1 MDSVRRR
8 ATFRFSEEGE
18 EEEDIILDEQG
29 EDLSSKRSS
38 QYLSLTSQKNRTKSS
53 NSFGSRAKGWI
64 KKGSLA
70 LGYSFYSLPYCT
82 LHHTLHS
89 RVLIKASTFYRQF
102 IQLLAPTTS
111 NPVLIIFPAELPSS
125 RSVIPFATGFTL
137 LALFIHL
144 NLAILFHPDD
154 VRTCLQLTHNP
165 QPLSYGML
173 YALSA
178 VAPTLSLFLYSPWK
192 TTLWWLLTTVVIFAV
207 QCAMNTIESSSRG
220 ISELES
226 KRYVFRGAWYS
237 LMRFWVDPK
246 TSVDKLWYPFVSIIR
261 EIYGFQ

>member
-38 QYLSLTSQKNRTKSS
+38 QY
-53 NSFGSRAKGWI
+53 
-64 KKGSLA
+64 SLA
-70 LGYSFYSLPYCT
+70 NISEEQDEVIQQLREQSERLKEKGLIGARILVLFSSIMYALSHFTFPS
-82 LHHTLHS
+82 
-89 RVLIKASTFYRQF
+89 LIKTSTFYRQF
-102 IQLLAPTTS
+102 IQLLAPTAS
-111 NPVLIIFPAELPSS
+111 NPVFIIFPEDLPSS
-125 RSVIPFATGFTL
+125 RSVIPFARGFTL

-165 QPLSYGML
+165 KPLSYGML

-192 TTLWWLLTTVVIFAV
+192 TTLWWLLTTVVIFVV

-226 KRYVFRGAWYS
+226 KRYVFRGA
-237 LMRFWVDPK
+237 
-246 TSVDKLWYPFVSIIR
+246 
-261 EIYGFQ
+261 